1 MATAAVVLCYLVNR
15 RGEEEAYYS
24 PVIEEDYKTVLKND
38 RENQLIGQ
46 GIFVLIGIQNLSK
59 N

>member
-1 MATAAVVLCYLVNR
+1 MLPSKQE
-15 RGEEEAYYS
+15 GEEEAYYS